1 MPREIGLSSNLKKGE
16 KIKGQGVT
24 EHIILMYTRTYKQ
37 SLLNGSFKL
46 NRKGK
51 LGSLWEWLQFA
62 PLKQVQM
69 TIRRF

>member
-51 LGSLWEWLQFA
+51 LGSL
-62 PLKQVQM
+62 
-69 TIRRF
+69 